1 MAKQKDVKMTVD
13 NTEDFYAQLRA
24 ENVLDYG
31 RKTEHLDIL
40 SDLYTDDS
48 HFIYE
53 ILQNA
58 EDAQASEVKFV
69 LYPNRLEVFHDGKR
83 AFNEDDVKSITK
95 ISDSTKRNDINTTG
109 KFGLGFKSVYAVT
122 DAPEIH
128 SGGYDFKIES
138 LIRPYSVK
146 SIDVQTPYTT
156 LFILPFKIEK
166 QEQVYSKLAQKLQQL
181 ELKTVLFL
189 ENIKAIS
196 WEIKGDSFGKNA
208 GTYLKENKKNSKYG
222 FNEVT
227 CLDEKHIEK
236 WFVFSSRTK
245 EDCFVQLAFL
255 YDEVNEEIV
264 PANNTDLVVLFPTE
278 KETGLNFV
286 VNGNFQTTPA
296 RDNVPPEKEHN
307 KQLINCIQELLKRVV
322 PELKNKG
329 LMNISL
335 MKTLPTDAGRF
346 MSDKMAFF
354 KPIYDTTKEL
364 FKTEELIPTNIEGI
378 YAKSTE
384 LAYARNSEL
393 TELYTPYNKK
403 WLTTDI
409 THQNKNK
416 DLYDYLTDEL
426 NVPMV
431 IPEQF
436 CRDCLSKEFLST
448 KTDDWFKKL
457 YAFLTDQKALW
468 KENDAPRG
476 RASNAGIVRSRLII
490 KLDNDELVT
499 PDDGAFL
506 PTENLDAGYRTVKH
520 IFVEDKSSYD
530 FLTRLGLKQPNKVD
544 ALEKNVLHKYKTN
557 VAIKDEEYKKD
568 IKNIKS
574 ILQSSDVTDN
584 EKQRI
589 KSYPIIKCQDNLFRK
604 PEDVYIKS
612 EQLQIWFANQN
623 RFFVDDICD
632 ESEWLA
638 LGVNNLPKIITIRLK
653 NAEIP
658 SALRKNSTREDELVT
673 YDLDGLRDLQIT
685 EDNAVIVAKI
695 IYDRYK
701 HSNGIDVFKGGRY
714 SYFYYSP
721 CTNYVDTEIYTKLQ
735 STPWVLTNENKLDIP
750 KNIPASSLSAEVV
763 FLEELP
769 SYMFSKDVCDEAVK
783 MIESAG
789 KKCIIPED
797 EDEDA
802 FLREQQKLYRNS
814 KKNNSKDIEDEQ
826 DVEEDNWIPEKS
838 ADDVEISR
846 IDLTP
851 IDENRGNLGTVSK
864 TANIDKDE
872 ALKTASKRL
881 SASDKQKIG
890 AEGEKC
896 VKRSLIEDEKFD
908 ETEIMILNTDEENS
922 TGRDIEVT
930 KNGELIKHIEVKS
943 TTELPTSRHVFEMS
957 SKQWAAACKYQDKYW
972 LYCVFGVGKK
982 VTIVPIQNPVL
993 QWKNGEL
1000 EVHPVNIV
1008 IGGKT

>member
-1 MAKQKDVKMTVD
+1 MAIGNM
-13 NTEDFYAQLRA
+13 EDFYAQLRA

-69 LYPNRLEVFHDGKR
+69 LYPDRLEIFHDGKR
-83 AFNEDDVKSITK
+83 AFNEEDVKSITK
-95 ISDSTKRNDINTTG
+95 ISDSTKREDVNTTG

-138 LIRPYSVK
+138 LIRPYPVS
-146 SIDVQTPYTT
+146 SIGIHAPYST

-166 QEQVYSKLAQKLQQL
+166 QKQVYSKLAQKLQQL

-196 WEIKGDSFGKNA
+196 WEIKGATFNKNA
-208 GTYLKENKKNSKYG
+208 GTYLKENKRNSQYG

-236 WFVFSSRTK
+236 WFVFSSGTK
-245 EDCFVQLAFL
+245 NDCFVQLAFL
-255 YDEVNEEIV
+255 YDEEHDEII

-307 KQLINCIQELLKRVV
+307 RQLIECIEELLKRVV

-335 MKTLPTDAGRF
+335 MKTLPTDASRF
-346 MSDKMAFF
+346 MSDKMVFF

-393 TELYTPYNKK
+393 TELYTPFNKK
-403 WLTTDI
+403 WLTTEI

-426 NVPMV
+426 DVPMV

-436 CRDCLSKEFLST
+436 CRDCLSREFLST
-448 KTDDWFKKL
+448 QTDDWFKKL

-476 RASNAGIVRSRLII
+476 RGSNAGIVRSRFII

-506 PTENLDAGYRTVKH
+506 PTENLDPDYRTVKH
-520 IFVEDKSSYD
+520 VFVEDKTSYD

-544 ALEKNVLHKYKTN
+544 ALEKNILQKYMTN
-557 VAIKDEEYKKD
+557 VVIGDEEYKKD
-568 IKNIKS
+568 VKNIIS
-574 ILQSSDVTDN
+574 ILQASDITDS
-584 EKQRI
+584 EKQRVR
-589 KSYPIIKCQDNLFRK
+589 SYPIIKCQDGLFRK
-604 PEDVYIKS
+604 PEEVYINS
-612 EQLQIWFANQN
+612 EQLKIWFANQD
-623 RFFVDDICD
+623 RFFVANICSD
-632 ESEWLA
+632 AEWLA
-638 LGVNNLPKIITIRLK
+638 LGVNYLPKIITKHLK
-653 NAEIP
+653 NTEIP
-658 SALRKNSTREDELVT
+658 SAIKKYTTHEDELVT
-673 YDLDGLRDLQIT
+673 YDLDGLRDLKIT
-685 EDNAVIVAKI
+685 EENAVVVSKI

-721 CTNYVDTEIYTKLQ
+721 CTNYVDTEIYAKLQ

-750 KNIPASSLSAEVV
+750 KNIPTSSLNTEVL

-802 FLREQQKLYRNS
+802 FLREQQKLYRNN
-814 KKNNSKDIEDEQ
+814 KKNNSEDTNNEQ
-826 DVEEDNWIPEKS
+826 DVTEEGNWTPEKN
-838 ADDVEISR
+838 ADEVEISR
-846 IDLTP
+846 VDLTP
-851 IDENRGNLGTVSK
+851 MDENRGNLGTVSK
-864 TANIDKDE
+864 TANVDNEEEK
-872 ALKTASKRL
+872 AKTTSKRL
-881 SASDKQKIG
+881 SAADKQRIG
-890 AEGEKC
+890 AEGEEY
-896 VKRSLIEDEKFD
+896 VKRSLIKDEHF
-908 ETEIMILNTDEENS
+908 EESEIIILNTDEENS
-922 TGRDIEVT
+922 TGRDIEVK

-943 TTELPTSRHVFEMS
+943 TTELPTNRHVFEMS
-957 SKQWAAACKYQDKYW
+957 GKQWAAARKYQDKYW
-972 LYCVFGVGKK
+972 LYCVFGVGKEA
-982 VTIVPIQNPVL
+982 TIVAVQNPIQK
-993 QWKNGEL
+993 WKDGEL
-1000 EVHPVNIV
+1000 EVHPVDIV
-1008 IGGKT
+1008 VGIKNT